1 MRLVAVSG
9 VEGGRALA
17 DSISSVDSGMRA
29 EKIDYIALVSE
40 FGVKHGLA
48 SYEEYHRLF
57 DEFDSNSF
65 KNYVRA
71 KGVRGQALVVGEN
84 EISGSVFFAI
94 GEAYDLVILDRSYSW
109 GDKISENIPIP
120 LVYFLGT
127 CERAEVSRMCR
138 DAAKEISSSSGFVPV
153 GFAMRSHDLHS
164 SVVIA
169 RRSGLAFMGSFDAP
183 PIVARRLLDHSA
195 LYESCV
201 CAGEAL
207 GSESFQKPPCLPR
220 SSSPAAVLN
229 SELCATDLLGSQ
241 EISDLLRDEDVTE
254 IMVNG
259 HDQIYVEKFGI
270 ISKENCSFAS
280 SEALFS
286 SIERLISYSNRRI
299 DELHPMADARLM
311 DGSRIN
317 AAIPPVSIDGPVM
330 TIRKF
335 RRDVAS
341 AKDIVESGTISAD
354 AMEFLMKC
362 VACRGSILISG
373 GTGSGKTTLLGI
385 LGSAIPSS
393 ERIITIEDAAELSL
407 KTGHVVRFESRPP
420 NIEGR
425 GEITIR
431 DLLKNAL
438 RMRPDRIIIGECRG
452 AEAVDMLQAMNTGHE
467 GSLATIH
474 ANSPKDALS
483 RLETM
488 VLMAKV
494 DIPIFAIR
502 EQIARAINFV
512 VQIVRLADGRRRVVN
527 ISEITGIDSGVIGM
541 QSLYEYRKK
550 GDLLFPTGMRASF
563 FDSCD
568 STGEFL

>member
-1 MRLVAVSG
+1 VRIVAVSG
-9 VEGGRALA
+9 IEEGRDLA

-29 EKIDYIALVSE
+29 EKIGYIVLISE
-40 FGVKHGLA
+40 CGLKHGLA
-48 SYEEYHRLF
+48 SYEEYNRLF

-71 KGVRGQALVVGEN
+71 KGVCGQALVVGEN
-84 EISGSVFFAI
+84 EISESVFFAI
-94 GEAYDLVILDRSYSW
+94 GEAYDLMILDRRYPWS
-109 GDKISENIPIP
+109 GKMPGNIPIP
-120 LVYFLGT
+120 LVYFLGA

-138 DAAKEISSSSGFVPV
+138 NAAKEIGSSSPFVPV

-169 RRSGLAFMGSFDAP
+169 RRSELAFIGSFDDP
-183 PIVARRLLDHSA
+183 SIVARRLFDHSA

-201 CAGEAL
+201 RVGEVL
-207 GSESFQKPPCLPR
+207 GYESSQKPPSLPR
-220 SSSPAAVLN
+220 PSSPAAVIN
-229 SELCATDLLGSQ
+229 SELCATDLLGCQ
-241 EISDLLRDEDVTE
+241 AISDLLGDEDVTE

-259 HDQIYVEKFGI
+259 YDRIYVEKSGI
-270 ISKENCSFAS
+270 ISKENCSFES
-280 SEALFS
+280 SEALLS

-299 DELHPMADARLM
+299 DELHPMADARLS

-317 AAIPPVSIDGPVM
+317 AAIPPISIDGPVM

-341 AKDIVESGTISAD
+341 AKDIVEGGTISAD

-362 VACRGSILISG
+362 VASRGSILISG

-407 KTGHVVRFESRPP
+407 KTDHVVRFESRPP

-425 GEITIR
+425 GEISIR

-494 DIPIFAIR
+494 EIPILAIR
-502 EQIARAINFV
+502 EQIARAIDFV
-512 VQIVRLADGRRRVVN
+512 VQVVRFADGRRRVVS

-550 GDLLFPTGMRASF
+550 GDLLFSTGMRASF
-563 FDSCD
+563 FDSGD
-568 STGEFL
+568 TAGEFL